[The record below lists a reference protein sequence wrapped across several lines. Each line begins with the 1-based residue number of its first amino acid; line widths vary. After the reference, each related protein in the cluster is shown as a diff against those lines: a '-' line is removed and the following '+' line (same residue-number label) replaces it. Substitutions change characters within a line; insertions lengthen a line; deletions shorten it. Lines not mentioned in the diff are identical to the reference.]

1 MHITGHMRTSLLVFA
16 TILPIGCKLSA
27 GFWDDAVV
35 VEKEADVRELSAER
49 HKVCI
54 GRSAPATIISMVAS
68 LEHVTSVIAQARVE
82 DEQAIELLSMRS
94 LVHLCLNAQPV
105 TDKAIKHASDH
116 PSLERLE
123 LYNCSLISE
132 KGVQMLG
139 LMPRLSYLDIGK
151 VEVTPAAL
159 ESLALSKTL
168 SHLNVSETQAGVHLR
183 TLRRAGKLTELI
195 LAGCQGISIDALNEL
210 LAGVALVALN
220 LSATGLTSA
229 HLDVLAR
236 NESIQNLDISWNQ
249 DLVSKA
255 PFAAVKMPLKRID
268 ASHCVGMPIEPMLLN
283 LQSCSGLEAIVLN
296 GTMIS
301 DENIRLLEG
310 FKRLREL
317 RLSQC
322 KQLTQTSGAVLAEVT
337 TRLRVL
343 DVSFSGVVTGGELLA
358 QVTNWKELEEL
369 NIRGLRGRSSEEYI
383 AITYLRRLQALWI
396 DGSSLEDAVVLSL
409 GALPELRL
417 LNLGE
422 APNITADLISK
433 IVAFHGEDNLEVEY
447 WK

>member
-1 MHITGHMRTSLLVFA
+1 MRTNSHMHNSLIVFA
-16 TILPIGCKLSA
+16 TLLAMACRCDA
-27 GFWDDAVV
+27 GFWDDAVL
-35 VEKEADVRELSAER
+35 VEKEAEVNELPAER
-49 HKVCI
+49 NKVCI
-54 GRSAPATIISMVAS
+54 GRSAPVAVISLVAKKK
-68 LEHVTSVIAQARVE
+68 HVTSIIVQARVG
-82 DEQAIELLSMRS
+82 DEQAIELLGMRS
-94 LVHLCLNAQPV
+94 LKHLCLNAQPV

-123 LYNCSLISE
+123 LYNCSRISE

-139 LMPRLSYLDIGK
+139 LMPMLSYLDIGK
-151 VEVTPAAL
+151 VEVTQAAL

-183 TLRRAGKLTELI
+183 SLGRAAKLTELI

-210 LAGVALVALN
+210 LAGGALVALN
-220 LSATGLTSA
+220 LSATGLTGA

-249 DLVSKA
+249 DLVSKT

-268 ASHCVGMPIEPMLLN
+268 VSHCVELPIEPMLIN

-301 DENIRLLEG
+301 DDNIRLLEG
-310 FKRLREL
+310 FKELREL
-317 RLSQC
+317 RVSQC
-322 KQLTQTSGAVLAEVT
+322 KQLTQASSAVLAEVT
-337 TRLRVL
+337 KRLRVL

-369 NIRGLRGRSSEEYI
+369 NIRGLRGRSSEEYV
-383 AITYLRRLQALWI
+383 AITYLRRLQVLWI
-396 DGSSLEDAVVLSL
+396 DGSSLDDAVVLSL

-433 IVAFHGEDNLEVEY
+433 IVTFRGKDNLEVEY